1 MKNKWMKRY
10 GEMGWEE
17 INQSGHVSING
28 HKLVSQTDNNR

>member
-1 MKNKWMKRY
+1 MKNKWMERY

-28 HKLVSQTDNNR
+28 QG